1 MSWIEIISER
11 KTREAQE
18 EGAFD
23 NLPGRGKPLNL
34 ETDSRVPAELRA
46 AYRIMKEAQ
55 VLPDWIQLD
64 KEIRQHRTQWD
75 ARLESYLQSRG
86 DDLEADEPSRS
97 RQREEFLDRKR
108 DVFLLRAAEALRE
121 INRLID
127 RLNLIVPTP
136 SQQRVRVNL
145 RERMRELEERLPRFR
160 PYPPGSDAPWSAL
173 LEESRPRTQLSN
185 RVPLG
190 RKRRKAI

>member
-190 RKRRKAI
+190 RKHRKAI